1 MVGSRQFTNHTNVV
15 EIHISLLAYD
25 KKDMSRSALS
35 AKVFSIYLIIVGTI
49 LIFIPNFLLSIFL
62 IPTISEV
69 WIRVLGLT
77 VVMLGVYA
85 SVAAKHEH
93 VPFLEAS
100 IYTRFVVFMAFVGFA
115 VLGLASP
122 MIVLFGVA
130 DLAGGMWTYFAL
142 KADRMRHEP
151 QSKINKQRRTTFVDD
166 FKER

>member
-1 MVGSRQFTNHTNVV
+1 
-15 EIHISLLAYD
+15 
-25 KKDMSRSALS
+25 MSKSAFS
-35 AKVFSIYLIIVGTI
+35 AKVFSIYLAIVGTM
-49 LIFIPNFLLSIFL
+49 LIIVPNFLLSIFL
-62 IPTISEV
+62 MPATSEV

-85 SVAAKHEH
+85 AVAARHES

-100 IYTRFVVFMAFVGFA
+100 VYTRLVVFIAFISFA

-142 KADRMRHEP
+142 RADRMRQDP
-151 QSKINKQRRTTFVDD
+151 QWQVNS
-166 FKER
+166 